1 MACDLAVLYPPA
13 KSGKQITL
21 LHSREQLMNRFH
33 PSLSELIKK
42 RFEELGVET
51 MLGSRAVIPAG
62 GFGDEGEEV
71 EVRTEDGRSLWA
83 DCAVRLRDPYRV
95 SIRSLTCRLQG

>member
-1 MACDLAVLYPPA
+1 
-13 KSGKQITL
+13 
-21 LHSREQLMNRFH
+21 MNRFH